1 MGVEG
6 RGNGAGGPAL
16 TERWAN
22 WSGEQLC
29 APERIERPQSEEAVA
44 EAVRRVAAEG
54 RRVRVSASG
63 HSFTD
68 IACTDDVM
76 LRLDALDRV
85 VSADGP
91 LVEVEA
97 GITLHRLG
105 KELADRGLAMENQ
118 GDIDRQQLAGA
129 ISTATHGTGIG
140 FPNLSAQVVGLRL
153 VTADGEV
160 REVSEETDADLFR
173 AARVSL
179 GALGAITRVT
189 LRCVPLFTL
198 TRLDLPRDLDETLE
212 AMDDLVASNDHF
224 EFYGFPY
231 TGRVMTRESERSD
244 RATEPTEP
252 WKRWL
257 NDVVAENVVPAAIFR
272 VGRAAPSVIPALN
285 RRIVPLMQPSKV
297 VDHAYRVYASR
308 RNIPFT
314 EMEYGIPRA
323 AAAEAVR
330 RLVDLIERRRL
341 PVSMPYEVRFTKG
354 DDAFLST
361 AAGRDTCYIAVHQ
374 YRGMNFDAYFRGVER
389 IMDDY
394 GGRPHWGKRHFQTAA
409 TLAPR
414 YPEWDAFQA
423 VRRRVDPDGVFT
435 NDYTDRVLGS
445 L

>member
-1 MGVEG
+1 
-6 RGNGAGGPAL
+6 
-16 TERWAN
+16 
-22 WSGEQLC
+22 
-29 APERIERPQSEEAVA
+29 
-44 EAVRRVAAEG
+44 VRRAVGEG

-68 IACTDDVM
+68 IACTDEVM

-85 VSADGP
+85 LSVDGE

-105 KELADRGLAMENQ
+105 AELAARGLAMENQ

-140 FPNLSAQVVGLRL
+140 FPNLPAQVVALRL
-153 VTADGEV
+153 VCADGEV
-160 REVSEETDADLFR
+160 HEFSKGSDPLSLR
-173 AARVSL
+173 AARVAL
-179 GALGAITRVT
+179 GALGVVTRVT

-198 TRLDLPRDLDETLE
+198 RRLDLPRGLDEVLE
-212 AMDDLVASNDHF
+212 RLDELVDSNDHF

-244 RATEPTEP
+244 RAAEPKGRVE
-252 WKRWL
+252 RL
-257 NDVVAENVVPAAIFR
+257 LENVVAENWIPGAIFR

-285 RRIVPLMQPSKV
+285 RRFVPLMGPSKV

-308 RNIPFT
+308 RTIPFT
-314 EMEYGIPRA
+314 EMEYGIPRE

-330 RLVDLIERRRL
+330 RLVDLVERRRL

-354 DDAFLST
+354 DDAYLST
-361 AAGRDTCYIAVHQ
+361 AAGRDTCYVAVHQ
-374 YRGMNFDAYFRGVER
+374 YRGMDFEAYFRGVER

-414 YPEWDAFQA
+414 YPDWDAFA
-423 VRRRVDPDGVFT
+423 GVRGRLDPEAVFT
-435 NDYTDRVLGS
+435 NDHVERVLG
-445 L
+445 

>member
-1 MGVEG
+1 
-6 RGNGAGGPAL
+6 
-16 TERWAN
+16 
-22 WSGEQLC
+22 
-29 APERIERPQSEEAVA
+29 
-44 EAVRRVAAEG
+44 
-54 RRVRVSASG
+54 VRVSASG

-85 VSADGP
+85 VSADGE

-129 ISTATHGTGIG
+129 ISTATHGTGAG
-140 FPNLSAQVVGLRL
+140 YPNLSAQVVGLRL

-160 REVSEETDADLFR
+160 RELSAESDPDAWR
-173 AARVSL
+173 AARVGL
-179 GALGAITRVT
+179 GALGVITRVT

-198 TRLDLPRDLDETLE
+198 SRLDLPRDLDETLAALDE
-212 AMDDLVASNDHF
+212 LVSSNDHF

-244 RATEPTEP
+244 RDVEQTES

-257 NDVVAENVVPAAIFR
+257 NDVVAENAIPAAIFR
-272 VGRAAPSVIPALN
+272 LGRAAPSIIPALN
-285 RRIVPLMQPSKV
+285 RRVVPLMQPSKV
-297 VDHAYRVYASR
+297 VDHAHRVYASR

-314 EMEYGIPRA
+314 EMEYGIPREA
-323 AAAEAVR
+323 AAAAVR
-330 RLVDLIERRRL
+330 RVVDLIERRGL
-341 PVSMPYEVRFTKG
+341 AVAMPYEVRFTKG
-354 DDAFLST
+354 DDAYLST

-374 YRGMNFDAYFRGVER
+374 YRGMDFDAYFRGVER

-394 GGRPHWGKRHFQTAA
+394 GGRPHWGKLHFQTAA

-414 YPEWDAFQA
+414 YPDWDAFQA
-423 VRRRVDPDGVFT
+423 VRRRLDPDGVLT
-435 NDYTDRVLGS
+435 NDYTERVLGPAT
-445 L
+445 

>member
-1 MGVEG
+1 MLVG
-6 RGNGAGGPAL
+6 
-16 TERWAN
+16 ERWAN
-22 WSGEQLC
+22 WSGEQRC
-29 APERIERPQSEEAVA
+29 APERIERPQDEGAVVD
-44 EAVRRVAAEG
+44 AVRRAAGEG

-68 IACTDDVM
+68 IACTDEVM
-76 LRLDALDRV
+76 LRLDALDGV
-85 VSADGP
+85 LSADTETG
-91 LVEVEA
+91 LVEVGA

-105 KELADRGLAMENQ
+105 AELAARGLAMENQ

-129 ISTATHGTGIG
+129 LATATHGTGAG
-140 FPNLSAQVVGLRL
+140 FPNLPAQVAALRL
-153 VTADGEV
+153 VTAGGDVHDVDGDE
-160 REVSEETDADLFR
+160 DPDLFR
-173 AARVSL
+173 AARVGL
-179 GALGAITRVT
+179 GALGVVTRVT

-198 TRLDLPRDLDETLE
+198 RRLDLPRGLDETL
-212 AMDDLVASNDHF
+212 ATLDDLVASNDHF

-257 NDVVAENVVPAAIFR
+257 NDVIAENAIPAGLFR
-272 VGRAAPSVIPALN
+272 LGRAAPRAIPALN
-285 RRIVPLMQPSKV
+285 RAVVPLMQPSRV
-297 VDHAYRVYASR
+297 IDHAYRVYASR

-330 RLVDLIERRRL
+330 RVVDLVERRRL
-341 PVSMPYEVRFTKG
+341 PVAMPYEVRFAKG
-354 DDAFLST
+354 DDAHLST

-374 YRGMNFDAYFRGVER
+374 YRGVDFEGYFRGVER

-394 GGRPHWGKRHFQTAA
+394 DGRPHWGKRHFQTAA

-414 YPEWDAFQA
+414 YPDWDTFRA
-423 VRRRVDPDGVFT
+423 VRRRVDPGGVFT
-435 NDYTDRVLGS
+435 NDYTDRVLGPV
-445 L
+445 

>member
-1 MGVEG
+1 
-6 RGNGAGGPAL
+6 
-16 TERWAN
+16 
-22 WSGEQLC
+22 
-29 APERIERPQSEEAVA
+29 
-44 EAVRRVAAEG
+44 VRRAVAEG
-54 RRVRVSASG
+54 RRVRASASG

-85 VSADGP
+85 VSVRGE

-105 KELADRGLAMENQ
+105 KELAQRGLAMENQ

-129 ISTATHGTGIG
+129 ISTATHGTGAG
-140 FPNLSAQVVGLRL
+140 FPNLPAQVVALRL
-153 VTADGEV
+153 VSADGEIH
-160 REVSEETDADLFR
+160 EVSEDADPDVWR
-173 AARVSL
+173 AARVAL
-179 GALGAITRVT
+179 GALGVITRVT

-198 TRLDLPRDLDETLE
+198 QRLDLPRDLDETLAALDE
-212 AMDDLVASNDHF
+212 LIDANDHF

-244 RATEPTEP
+244 REVEQTEP

-257 NDVVAENVVPAAIFR
+257 NDVVAENTIPAAIFR
-272 VGRAAPSVIPALN
+272 LGRAAPRIIPALN
-285 RRIVPLMQPSKV
+285 RRVVPLMQPSKV

-308 RNIPFT
+308 RNIAFT

-330 RLVDLIERRRL
+330 RVVDLIERRRL
-341 PVSMPYEVRFTKG
+341 PVAMPYEVRFTRR
-354 DDAFLST
+354 DDAYLST

-374 YRGMNFDAYFRGVER
+374 YRGMDFDSYFRGVER

-394 GGRPHWGKRHFQTAA
+394 DGRPHWGKRHFQSAA

-414 YPEWDAFQA
+414 YPDWSAFQA
-423 VRRRVDPDGVFT
+423 VRHRLDPDGAFG
-435 NDYTDRVLGS
+435 NDYITRVLGGQ
-445 L
+445 

>member
-1 MGVEG
+1 L
-6 RGNGAGGPAL
+6 AD
-16 TERWAN
+16 RWTN
-22 WSGEQLC
+22 WSGEQYC
-29 APERIERPQSEEAVA
+29 APLRIERPASEEAVA
-44 EAVRRVAAEG
+44 DAVRRAVSEG

-76 LRLDALDRV
+76 LRLDALDRI
-85 VSADGP
+85 VSADGE

-129 ISTATHGTGIG
+129 LSTATHGTGAA
-140 FPNLSAQVVGLRL
+140 FPNLSAQVVALRL
-153 VTADGEV
+153 VTAGGELRDV
-160 REVSEETDADLFR
+160 AGDELR
-173 AARVSL
+173 AARVGL
-179 GALGAITRVT
+179 GALGVITRVT

-198 TRLDLPRDLDETLE
+198 RRLDLPRGLDEVLDSLDE
-212 AMDDLVASNDHF
+212 LVDSNDHF

-231 TGRVMTRESERSD
+231 TGRVMTRESERSE
-244 RATEPTEP
+244 RPAEPTAP

-257 NDVVAENVVPAAIFR
+257 NDVVAENWVPGAIFR
-272 VGRAAPSVIPALN
+272 VGRAAPRVIPGLN
-285 RRIVPLMQPSKV
+285 RRFVPLMGPSKV

-308 RNIPFT
+308 RTIPFT
-314 EMEYGIPRA
+314 EMEYGIPRE
-323 AAAEAVR
+323 AAAEALR
-330 RLVDLIERRRL
+330 RVVDLVERRRL

-354 DDAFLST
+354 DDAHLST

-374 YRGMNFDAYFRGVER
+374 YRGMDFESYFRGVER

-394 GGRPHWGKRHFQTAA
+394 EGRPHWGKRHFQTAA

-414 YPEWDAFQA
+414 YPEWDSFQA
-423 VRRRVDPDGVFT
+423 VRRRLDPEAVFA
-435 NDYTDRVLGS
+435 NDYVDRVLGPM
-445 L
+445 

>member
-1 MGVEG
+1 MPEQW
-6 RGNGAGGPAL
+6 R
-16 TERWAN
+16 N
-22 WSGEQLC
+22 WSGEQRC
-29 APERIERPQSEEAVA
+29 APLRVERPQSEEAVA
-44 EAVRRVAAEG
+44 DAVRRAGEEG

-76 LRLDALDRV
+76 VRLDALDRV

-91 LVEVEA
+91 VVEVEA

-129 ISTATHGTGIG
+129 LCTATHGTGIG
-140 FPNLSAQVVGLRL
+140 FPNLSAQVVGMRL
-153 VTADGEV
+153 VTAGGEV
-160 REVSEETDADLFR
+160 LQVSEGDDPELFR
-173 AARVSL
+173 AARASL
-179 GALGAITRVT
+179 GALGVITRVT

-198 TRLDLPRDLDETLE
+198 TRLDLPRGLDETLD
-212 AMDDLVASNDHF
+212 ALDDLVASNDHF

-272 VGRAAPSVIPALN
+272 AGRAAPSVIPALN

-314 EMEYGIPRA
+314 EMEYGIPRT
-323 AAAEAVR
+323 AAAEAIR

-354 DDAFLST
+354 DDAHLST
-361 AAGRDTCYIAVHQ
+361 AAGRDTAYIAVHQ
-374 YRGMNFDAYFRGVER
+374 YRGMDFDAYFRGVER

-394 GGRPHWGKRHFQTAA
+394 DGRPHWGKRHFQAAA

-414 YPEWDAFQA
+414 YPDWDAFQS
-423 VRRRVDPDGVFT
+423 VRRRLDPDAVFT
-435 NDYTDRVLGS
+435 NDYTDRVLGP

>member
-1 MGVEG
+1 MGE
-6 RGNGAGGPAL
+6 
-16 TERWAN
+16 TWAN
-22 WSGEQLC
+22 WSGEQRC

-44 EAVRRVAAEG
+44 DAVRRAAAEG

-85 VSADGP
+85 VSVDGE

-129 ISTATHGTGIG
+129 LSTATHGTGAG

-153 VTADGEV
+153 VGADGSVHEV
-160 REVSEETDADLFR
+160 GEEGDAEVFR
-173 AARVSL
+173 AARVGL
-179 GALGAITRVT
+179 GALGVMTRVT

-198 TRLDLPRDLDETLE
+198 QRLDLPRGLDETL
-212 AMDDLVASNDHF
+212 AALDDLVASNDHF

-252 WKRWL
+252 WKRWVT
-257 NDVVAENVVPAAIFR
+257 DVVAENAIPAAVFR
-272 VGRAAPSVIPALN
+272 AGRAAPQIIPALN
-285 RRIVPLMQPSKV
+285 RRLVPLMQPSKV
-297 VDHAYRVYASR
+297 IDHAYRVYASR

-330 RLVDLIERRRL
+330 RVVDLVERRRL
-341 PVSMPYEVRFTKG
+341 PVAMPYEVRFTKG
-354 DDAFLST
+354 DDAYLST
-361 AAGRDTCYIAVHQ
+361 AAGRDTCYIAIHQ
-374 YRGMNFDAYFRGVER
+374 YRGMDFDAYFRGVER

-394 GGRPHWGKRHFQTAA
+394 DGRPHWGKRHFHTAA

-414 YPEWDAFQA
+414 YPDWEAFQA
-423 VRRRVDPDGVFT
+423 VRRRLDPDGVFT
-435 NDYTDRVLGS
+435 NDYTDRVLG
-445 L
+445 

>member
-1 MGVEG
+1 M
-6 RGNGAGGPAL
+6 P
-16 TERWAN
+16 ERWRN
-22 WSGEQLC
+22 WSGEQFC
-29 APERIERPQSEEAVA
+29 APERIERPRSEEEVA
-44 EAVRRVAAEG
+44 AAVRRAVAEG

-85 VSADGP
+85 LSHDGP

-97 GITLHRLG
+97 GITLHELG
-105 KELADRGLAMENQ
+105 KELAQRGLAMENQ

-129 ISTATHGTGIG
+129 LSTATHGTGAG
-140 FPNLSAQVVGLRL
+140 FPNLPAQVEALRL
-153 VTADGEV
+153 VTADGET
-160 REVSEETDADLFR
+160 RDFSKGSDPFNLR
-173 AARVSL
+173 AARVAL
-179 GALGAITRVT
+179 GALGVVTRVT

-198 TRLDLPRDLDETLE
+198 RRLDLPRSLDETLGKLDE
-212 AMDDLVASNDHF
+212 LVDSNDHF

-231 TGRVMTRESERSD
+231 TGRVMTRESERLD
-244 RATEPTEP
+244 PAAAEPTEP
-252 WKRWL
+252 WQRWV
-257 NDVVAENVVPAAIFR
+257 NDVIAENAIPSAVFR
-272 VGRAAPSVIPALN
+272 IGRAAPSVIPALS
-285 RRIVPLMQPSKV
+285 RRLVPLMQPSKV

-314 EMEYGIPRA
+314 EMEYGIPREA
-323 AAAEAVR
+323 GAEAIR

-341 PVSMPYEVRFTKG
+341 PVGMPYEVRFTRG
-354 DDAFLST
+354 DDAHLST

-374 YRGMNFDAYFRGVER
+374 YRGMDFDAYFRGVER

-414 YPEWDAFQA
+414 YPEWEAFQEA
-423 VRRRVDPDGVFT
+423 RRGLDPDGVFS
-435 NDYTDRVLGS
+435 NEYVDRVLGRP
-445 L
+445 

>member
-1 MGVEG
+1 MPEQW
-6 RGNGAGGPAL
+6 R
-16 TERWAN
+16 N
-22 WSGEQLC
+22 WSGEQHC
-29 APERIERPQSEEAVA
+29 APERIERPQSEEALA
-44 EAVRRVAAEG
+44 EAIRGAVAEG

-76 LRLDALDRV
+76 LRLDALDRRVSVAGDV
-85 VSADGP
+85 VE
-91 LVEVEA
+91 LEA

-105 KELADRGLAMENQ
+105 KELAERGLAMENQ

-129 ISTATHGTGIG
+129 LCTATHGTGIG

-160 REVSEETDADLFR
+160 HEVSEEAHAELFR

-179 GALGAITRVT
+179 GALGVITRVK

-198 TRLDLPRDLDETLE
+198 QRLDLPRSLEETLE
-212 AMDDLVASNDHF
+212 ALDELVASNDHF

-231 TGRVMTRESERSD
+231 TGQVMTRESERSD

-257 NDVVAENVVPAAIFR
+257 NDVVAENTIPSAIFR
-272 VGRAAPSVIPALN
+272 VGRAAPNLIPALN

-308 RNIPFT
+308 RKVPFT

-330 RLVDLIERRRL
+330 RVVDLIERRGL

-361 AAGRDTCYIAVHQ
+361 AADRDTCYIAVHQ
-374 YRGMNFDAYFRGVER
+374 YRGMDFDSYFRGVER

-394 GGRPHWGKRHFQTAA
+394 EGRPHWGKRHFQTAA

-414 YPEWDAFQA
+414 YPDWDAFQSA
-423 VRRRVDPDGVFT
+423 RRRLDPHGVFT
-435 NDYTDRVLGS
+435 NDYTDRVLGA

>member
-1 MGVEG
+1 
-6 RGNGAGGPAL
+6 L
-16 TERWAN
+16 SERWTN
-22 WSGEQLC
+22 WSGEQYC
-29 APERIERPQSEEAVA
+29 APERIERPGSEEAVA
-44 EAVRRVAAEG
+44 EAVRRAVAEG

-76 LRLDALDRV
+76 LRLDGLDRV
-85 VSADGP
+85 LSVDGD

-129 ISTATHGTGIG
+129 ISTATHGTGAA
-140 FPNLSAQVVGLRL
+140 FPNLSAQVVALRL
-153 VTADGEV
+153 VTADGET
-160 REVSEETDADLFR
+160 RDFSKGSDPLGLR
-173 AARVSL
+173 AARVAL
-179 GALGAITRVT
+179 GALGVVTRVT

-198 TRLDLPRDLDETLE
+198 RRLDLPRGLDDVLGSLDE
-212 AMDDLVASNDHF
+212 LVDANDHF

-231 TGRVMTRESERSD
+231 TGRVMTRESERSE
-244 RATEPTEP
+244 RPAEPTGP
-252 WKRWL
+252 WKRWV
-257 NDVVAENVVPAAIFR
+257 NDVVAENWVPGAIFR
-272 VGRAAPSVIPALN
+272 LGRAAPSVIPALN
-285 RRIVPLMQPSKV
+285 RRFVPLMAPSKV

-308 RNIPFT
+308 RTIPFT
-314 EMEYGIPRA
+314 EMEYGIPRE

-330 RLVDLIERRRL
+330 RVVDLIERRRL

-354 DDAFLST
+354 DDAHLST
-361 AAGRDTCYIAVHQ
+361 AAARDTCYIAVHQ
-374 YRGMNFDAYFRGVER
+374 YRGMDFESYFRGVER

-414 YPEWDAFQA
+414 YAGWEDFQE
-423 VRRRVDPDGVFT
+423 VRRRLDPDGVFT
-435 NDYTDRVLGS
+435 NDHVARVLG
-445 L
+445 

>member
-1 MGVEG
+1 MAEMW
-6 RGNGAGGPAL
+6 R
-16 TERWAN
+16 N
-22 WSGEQLC
+22 WSGEQRC
-29 APERIERPQSEEAVA
+29 APERIERPQSEDAVI
-44 EAVRRVAAEG
+44 EAVRRAVAEG

-76 LRLDALDRV
+76 VRLDALDDV
-85 VSADGP
+85 GSVDGR
-91 LVEVEA
+91 LVEVDG
-97 GITLHRLG
+97 GITLNKLG
-105 KELADRGLAMENQ
+105 AELATRGLAMENQ

-129 ISTATHGTGIG
+129 ISTATHGTGAG
-140 FPNLSAQVVGLRL
+140 FPNLSAQVVALRL

-160 REVSEETDADLFR
+160 RELSEDSDADAWR
-173 AARVSL
+173 AARVGL
-179 GALGAITRVT
+179 GTLGVITRIT

-198 TRLDLPRDLDETLE
+198 ERLDLPRDLDETLAALDE
-212 AMDDLVASNDHF
+212 LVASNHHF

-231 TGRVMTRESERSD
+231 TGRVMTRESERND
-244 RATEPTEP
+244 REVEQTEA

-257 NDVVAENVVPAAIFR
+257 NDVVAENAIPAAVFR
-272 VGRAAPSVIPALN
+272 VGRAVPGMIPALN

-297 VDHAYRVYASR
+297 IDHAYRVYASR

-314 EMEYGIPRA
+314 EMEYGIPREA
-323 AAAEAVR
+323 ATEAIR
-330 RLVDLIERRRL
+330 RVVDLIERRRL
-341 PVSMPYEVRFTKG
+341 PVAMPYEVRFTKG
-354 DDAFLST
+354 DDAHLST

-374 YRGMNFDAYFRGVER
+374 YRGMDFDAYFRGVER

-414 YPEWDAFQA
+414 YPDWDSFNE
-423 VRRRVDPDGVFT
+423 VRRRLDPDGVFA
-435 NDYTDRVLGS
+435 NEYVERVLGR

>member
-1 MGVEG
+1 MPEVW
-6 RGNGAGGPAL
+6 R
-16 TERWAN
+16 N
-22 WSGEQLC
+22 WSGEQHC
-29 APERIERPQSEEAVA
+29 APERIERPQSEDAVADAVRRAVA
-44 EAVRRVAAEG
+44 ES

-85 VSADGP
+85 VSHEGE

-153 VTADGEV
+153 VTADGAV
-160 REVSEETDADLFR
+160 HDVSEKADPDLFR

-179 GALGAITRVT
+179 GALGVITRVT

-212 AMDDLVASNDHF
+212 AIDDLVDTNDHF

-244 RATEPTEP
+244 RETEPTEP

-308 RNIPFT
+308 RNILFT
-314 EMEYGIPRA
+314 EMEYGIPRP

-341 PVSMPYEVRFTKG
+341 AVSMPYEVRFTRG

-361 AAGRDTCYIAVHQ
+361 ASGRDTCYIAVHQ
-374 YRGMNFDAYFRGVER
+374 YRGMDF
-389 IMDDY
+389 
-394 GGRPHWGKRHFQTAA
+394 
-409 TLAPR
+409 
-414 YPEWDAFQA
+414 
-423 VRRRVDPDGVFT
+423 
-435 NDYTDRVLGS
+435 
-445 L
+445 

>member
-1 MGVEG
+1 M
-6 RGNGAGGPAL
+6 P
-16 TERWAN
+16 ERWGN
-22 WSGEQLC
+22 WSGEQRC
-29 APERIERPQSEEAVA
+29 APERIERPQSDEAVA
-44 EAVRRVAAEG
+44 EAVRRAVSEG

-76 LRLDALDRV
+76 LRLDSLDDV
-85 VSADGP
+85 VSVDGD

-129 ISTATHGTGIG
+129 LSTATHGTGIG
-140 FPNLSAQVVGLRL
+140 FPNLSAQVVGMRL
-153 VTADGEV
+153 VTADGVV
-160 REVSEETDADLFR
+160 RDLEGDDLP
-173 AARVSL
+173 AARVGL
-179 GALGAITRVT
+179 GALGVITRVT

-198 TRLDLPRDLDETLE
+198 QRLDLPRGLDETLE
-212 AMDDLVASNDHF
+212 ALDELVDSNDHF

-272 VGRAAPSVIPALN
+272 FGRAAPSRIPALN

-297 VDHAYRVYASR
+297 VDYAYRVYASR

-323 AAAEAVR
+323 VAAEAIR

-354 DDAFLST
+354 DDAYLST

-374 YRGMNFDAYFRGVER
+374 YRGMDFDAYFRGVER

-394 GGRPHWGKRHFQTAA
+394 DGRPHWGKRHFQTAA
-409 TLAPR
+409 TLAAR
-414 YPEWDAFQA
+414 YPDWDAFQSA
-423 VRRRVDPDGVFT
+423 RRRLDPGGVFM
-435 NDYTDRVLGS
+435 NDYAERVLGS

>member
-1 MGVEG
+1 MPEQW
-6 RGNGAGGPAL
+6 R
-16 TERWAN
+16 N
-22 WSGEQLC
+22 WSREQHC
-29 APERIERPQSEEAVA
+29 APERIERPRSEDEVA
-44 EAVRRVAAEG
+44 DAVRRAVSEG

-76 LRLDALDRV
+76 LRLDALGDFGSV
-85 VSADGP
+85 DGQ
-91 LVEVEA
+91 LVDVGA

-105 KELADRGLAMENQ
+105 AELAARGLAMENQ

-129 ISTATHGTGIG
+129 ISTATHGTGAG
-140 FPNLSAQVVGLRL
+140 FPNLSAQVVALRL

-160 REVSEETDADLFR
+160 RELSEEADADAWR
-173 AARVSL
+173 AARVGL
-179 GALGAITRVT
+179 GALGVITQVT

-198 TRLDLPRDLDETLE
+198 ERLDLPRDLDETLAALDE
-212 AMDDLVASNDHF
+212 LVASNDHF

-231 TGRVMTRESERSD
+231 TGRVMTRESERND
-244 RATEPTEP
+244 REVEQTEA

-257 NDVVAENVVPAAIFR
+257 NDVVAENAVPAAVFR
-272 VGRAAPSVIPALN
+272 AGRALPGAIPALN
-285 RRIVPLMQPSKV
+285 RRIVPMLQPSKV

-314 EMEYGIPRA
+314 EMEYGIPREA
-323 AAAEAVR
+323 AGEAIR
-330 RLVDLIERRRL
+330 RVVDLIERRRL
-341 PVSMPYEVRFTKG
+341 PVAMPYEVRFTKG
-354 DDAFLST
+354 DDAYLST
-361 AAGRDTCYIAVHQ
+361 ATGRDTCYIAVHQ
-374 YRGMNFDAYFRGVER
+374 YRGMDFDAYFRGVER

-414 YPEWDAFQA
+414 YPGWDDFQA
-423 VRRRVDPDGVFT
+423 VRRRLDPDGVFV
-435 NDYTDRVLGS
+435 NDYVERVLGA

>member
-1 MGVEG
+1 MS
-6 RGNGAGGPAL
+6 
-16 TERWAN
+16 ERWTN
-22 WSGEQLC
+22 WSGEQFC
-29 APERIERPQSEEAVA
+29 APERIERPGSEEAVA
-44 EAVRRVAAEG
+44 EAVRRAVAEG

-76 LRLDALDRV
+76 LRLDGLDRV
-85 VSADGP
+85 LSAERETG

-129 ISTATHGTGIG
+129 ISTATHGTGAA
-140 FPNLSAQVVGLRL
+140 FPNLSAQVVAMRL
-153 VTADGEV
+153 VTADGEA
-160 REVSEETDADLFR
+160 RDFSKGSDPLGFR
-173 AARVSL
+173 AARVAL
-179 GALGAITRVT
+179 GALGVVTRVT

-198 TRLDLPRDLDETLE
+198 RRLDRPRGLDEVLGALDE
-212 AMDDLVASNDHF
+212 LVDATDHF

-231 TGRVMTRESERSD
+231 TGRVMTRESERSE
-244 RATEPTEP
+244 RPAEPTGP

-257 NDVVAENVVPAAIFR
+257 GDVVAENWVPGGIFR
-272 VGRAAPSVIPALN
+272 LGRAAPSIIPALN
-285 RRIVPLMQPSKV
+285 RRFVPLMGPSKV

-308 RNIPFT
+308 RTIPFT
-314 EMEYGIPRA
+314 EMEYGIPRE

-330 RLVDLIERRRL
+330 RVVDLIERRRL

-354 DDAFLST
+354 DDAYLST

-374 YRGMNFDAYFRGVER
+374 YRGMDFDAYFRGVER

-394 GGRPHWGKRHFQTAA
+394 RGRPHWGKRHFQTAA

-414 YPEWDAFQA
+414 YPHWDAFQF
-423 VRRRVDPDGVFT
+423 VRRRLDPDGVFA
-435 NDYTDRVLGS
+435 NDHVERVLGI
-445 L
+445 

>member
-1 MGVEG
+1 MPEQW
-6 RGNGAGGPAL
+6 R
-16 TERWAN
+16 N
-22 WSGEQLC
+22 WSGEQRC
-29 APERIERPQSEEAVA
+29 APLRIERPQSEEAVA
-44 EAVRRVAAEG
+44 GAVRRAAAEG

-85 VSADGP
+85 VSADGSV
-91 LVEVEA
+91 VEAEA

-105 KELADRGLAMENQ
+105 RELADRGLAMENQ

-129 ISTATHGTGIG
+129 LCTATHGTGVG

-153 VTADGEV
+153 VTADGSVHEI
-160 REVSEETDADLFR
+160 REESDRELFR
-173 AARVSL
+173 SARVSL
-179 GALGAITRVT
+179 GALGVITRVT

-198 TRLDLPRDLDETLE
+198 TRLDLPRGLDETLD
-212 AMDDLVASNDHF
+212 ALDDLVASNDHF

-272 VGRAAPSVIPALN
+272 AGRAAPSVIPALN
-285 RRIVPLMQPSKV
+285 RRVVPLMQPSKV
-297 VDHAYRVYASR
+297 ADHAYRVYASR

-341 PVSMPYEVRFTKG
+341 PVSMPYEVRFTRG
-354 DDAFLST
+354 DDAHLST
-361 AAGRDTCYIAVHQ
+361 AAGRDTAYIAVHQ
-374 YRGMNFDAYFRGVER
+374 YRGMDFDAYFRGVER

-394 GGRPHWGKRHFQTAA
+394 EGRPHWGKRHFQTAA

-414 YPEWDAFQA
+414 YPDWDAFQS

-435 NDYTDRVLGS
+435 NDYTDRVLGPP
-445 L
+445 

>member
-1 MGVEG
+1 M
-6 RGNGAGGPAL
+6 
-16 TERWAN
+16 
-22 WSGEQLC
+22 
-29 APERIERPQSEEAVA
+29 
-44 EAVRRVAAEG
+44 
-54 RRVRVSASG
+54 RVSASG

-85 VSADGP
+85 VGHEGE

-129 ISTATHGTGIG
+129 LSTATHGTGIG
-140 FPNLSAQVVGLRL
+140 FPNLSAQVVALRL
-153 VTADGEV
+153 VTAGGEV
-160 REVSEETDADLFR
+160 LELSEKSDADAWR
-173 AARVSL
+173 AARVGL
-179 GALGAITRVT
+179 GALGVITRVT

-198 TRLDLPRDLDETLE
+198 ERLDLPRGLDETLD
-212 AMDDLVASNDHF
+212 ALDDLVTSNDHF

-231 TGRVMTRESERSD
+231 TGRVMTRESERND
-244 RATEPTEP
+244 REAEPTEP

-257 NDVVAENVVPAAIFR
+257 NDVIAENAIPAALFR
-272 VGRAAPSVIPALN
+272 VGRAVPGAIPALN
-285 RRIVPLMQPSKV
+285 RRIVPLLQPSKV

-314 EMEYGIPRA
+314 EMEYGIPRE
-323 AAAEAVR
+323 AAAEALR
-330 RLVDLIERRRL
+330 RLVDLVERRGL
-341 PVSMPYEVRFTKG
+341 PVAMPYEVRFTKG
-354 DDAFLST
+354 DDAYLST

-374 YRGMNFDAYFRGVER
+374 YRGMDFDAYFRGVER

-414 YPEWDAFQA
+414 YPDWERFQA
-423 VRRRVDPDGVFT
+423 VRRRLDPDGVFT
-435 NDYTDRVLGS
+435 NDYVDRVLGG
-445 L
+445 

>member
-1 MGVEG
+1 M
-6 RGNGAGGPAL
+6 P
-16 TERWAN
+16 ERWRN
-22 WSGEQLC
+22 WSGEQRC
-29 APERIERPQSEEAVA
+29 APERIERPESEDAVV
-44 EAVRRVAAEG
+44 EAVRRAVAEG

-76 LRLDALDRV
+76 LRLDALDQV
-85 VSADGP
+85 VSVDGT
-91 LVEVEA
+91 LVEVDA
-97 GITLHRLG
+97 GITLHKLG
-105 KELADRGLAMENQ
+105 AELAARGLAMENQ

-129 ISTATHGTGIG
+129 LSTATHGTGIR

-160 REVSEETDADLFR
+160 RELSEKSDADAWR
-173 AARVSL
+173 AARVGL
-179 GALGAITRVT
+179 GALGVITRVT

-198 TRLDLPRDLDETLE
+198 ERLDLPRNLDETLAKLDE
-212 AMDDLVASNDHF
+212 LVESNDHF

-231 TGRVMTRESERSD
+231 TGRAMTRESERND
-244 RATEPTEP
+244 REVEQTEP

-257 NDVVAENVVPAAIFR
+257 NDVVAENAVPAAVFR
-272 VGRAAPSVIPALN
+272 LGRAVPNAIPALN
-285 RRIVPLMQPSKV
+285 RRIVPLLQPSKV

-314 EMEYGIPRA
+314 EMEYGIPREA
-323 AAAEAVR
+323 ASEAVR
-330 RLVDLIERRRL
+330 RVVDMTERRRL
-341 PVSMPYEVRFTKG
+341 PVAMPYEVRFTQG
-354 DDAFLST
+354 DDAHLST

-374 YRGMNFDAYFRGVER
+374 YRGMDFDAYFRGVER

-414 YPEWDAFQA
+414 YPDWDSFQA
-423 VRRRVDPDGVFT
+423 VRRRLDPDGVFA
-435 NDYTDRVLGS
+435 NEYVARVLGQP
-445 L
+445 